1 MESFQIR
8 LTDIGNMSKIDNLF
22 KFYKINITKNN
33 QNDDPFLNSNML
45 TGLKYKITRP
55 YIPPPFPHLTALQEF
70 DLFFHNI
77 TTPLNQSN
85 KYSMINSLYL
95 YVPYSEILIFVRCST
110 RIFSLRFP

>member
-8 LTDIGNMSKIDNLF
+8 LTDIGNRSKIDNLF

-45 TGLKYKITRP
+45 TGLNHKITWP
-55 YIPPPFPHLTALQEF
+55 YLPPLSPTSQPCKF
-70 DLFFHNI
+70 DSFFHNI

-95 YVPYSEILIFVRCST
+95 YHILKY
-110 RIFSLRFP
+110 